1 MSAYEI
7 VIVPLHKR
15 PAFALASLTRLYQA
29 AAADASLR
37 FYLTIDAAPHAEVVA
52 IAEKFA
58 KQTGH
63 HRTEIVRR
71 LRTYRG
77 NSYNLLSAYSETVN
91 SGADLIHLV
100 EEDVLV
106 GADYFDYHRQVR
118 EVAPDV
124 FSVCACRNQLW
135 PLEPGPPKEEDAVY
149 LQGAY
154 QSIGVSFTP
163 HKLRHVVEHA
173 VTSFH
178 INPLA
183 YIRRKFPHSNLGDAY
198 REQDGLIFRI
208 IEQRGEVTA
217 YPCVPRA
224 YHCGF
229 TGYNR
234 SGMQLPGSTEDQAQR
249 ILTMTGAELNTQ
261 ARSYRDYETVDLD
274 ATRKPVTRTLEWF

>member
-1 MSAYEI
+1 MNEI

-15 PAFALASLTRLYQA
+15 PAFALACLTRLYQA
-29 AAADASLR
+29 AAEDKSLR
-37 FYLTIDAAPHAEVVA
+37 FYLTIDAAPSAAVVNLAER
-52 IAEKFA
+52 FA

-63 HRTEIVRR
+63 HRTEIVKR

-106 GADYFDYHRQVR
+106 GKDYFDYHRQVR
-118 EVAPDV
+118 EVVPDA

-135 PLEPGPPKEEDAVY
+135 PLDQGPPPEEDAVY
-149 LQGAY
+149 LQRAY

-163 HKLRHVVEHA
+163 EKLRLVVEHA
-173 VTSFH
+173 VGSFYT
-178 INPLA
+178 NPLA
-183 YIRRKFPHSNLGDAY
+183 YIRRHFPASSLKDAY

-208 IEQRGEVTA
+208 VEKRQEFTA

-234 SGMQLPGSTEDQAQR
+234 SGLTLSGSYEDQARR
-249 ILTMTGAELNTQ
+249 IMQMNGDELNQ
-261 ARSYRDYETVDLD
+261 HARSYRDYETVDLD
-274 ATRKPVTRTLEWF
+274 GDRKPIARTVKWF